1 MGICM
6 NIFVLAS
13 FIIGEALFGTKT
25 IARATLAVVGGAIIY
40 RAVVTLALRVEFLE
54 TGDMELIT
62 ARLVIVS
69 LGTPKILQTHTE
81 KKRRLQ
87 KRSILCGQQKH
98 EGCLHAKI

>member
-25 IARATLAVVGGAIIY
+25 IARATLAVIGGAIIY

-54 TGDMELIT
+54 TGDMKIIT
-62 ARLVIVS
+62 ALLVIVS
-69 LGTPKILQTHTE
+69 LVTPKILQTRRE

-87 KRSILCGQQKH
+87 KRAILAGQQKA
-98 EGCLHAKI
+98 EGI